1 MFGVSAASLFY
12 LNHLRSCAA
21 TAVGAKGTT
30 PNVGRRVWFPDLL
43 GLFLESSA
51 VSAIVC
57 RSIHQMIATLL
68 KEGA

>member
-21 TAVGAKGTT
+21 TANGANGST
-30 PNVGRRVWFPDLL
+30 PNVGHCILFADLL
-43 GLFLESSA
+43 LHFLESSA

-57 RSIHQMIATLL
+57 RSIHQMIATVL